1 MADTSNKFS
10 LNGLNRQK
18 KLSGLYARRPEHIEE
33 YFSIKAIPVP
43 PTFVSILS
51 VNILNPGTN
60 YANNMAVR
68 FPAPQHPNGRRATG
82 DLYLNITKDSF
93 YISNAG
99 SNHTVGSTFNIYS
112 NLDNDLVGSITIA
125 SIGSN
130 GSISDFTV
138 TQFDPIKSGT
148 LCVVDLENTNGSI
161 IAIPE
166 AGYEINSV
174 RMTDYGS
181 GYQTYD
187 RNIGTAINHNITLY
201 TNDNPYFYNNSE
213 SGSGAQLQC
222 DFNAII
228 KVYSI
233 LDPRSREFYTDKN
246 DNLIFSKDYLMNYNY
261 LVKNYSLSDP
271 TR

>member
-10 LNGLNRQK
+10 LNALNRQK

-43 PTFVSILS
+43 PTFVSVLS

-82 DLYLNITKDSF
+82 DLYLNITKGSF

-112 NLDNDLVGSITIA
+112 NLDNDLVGSITIT

-130 GSISDFTV
+130 GSISDFAV

-181 GYQTYD
+181 GYQTYS
-187 RNIGTAINHNITLY
+187 RTTGTAISHNIILY
-201 TNDNPYFYNNSE
+201 TNDNQYYYNTSE
-213 SGSGAQLQC
+213 FGSGAQLQC

-228 KVYSI
+228 KVYSK